1 MESNTMNCWLVGS
14 GYWGSKVKATLEELG
29 HAVNVIDIKN
39 GNTIEDINTK
49 DPVILATP
57 VWEHFD
63 QACYLLDKGY
73 DVYIEKPAAENA
85 EQVEI
90 LLNLSRNKI
99 VMVGHIF
106 VHNPLIDHVK
116 TLMDTGALGKIHFIH
131 SERTNLG
138 IYQTKTSTLLS
149 LAPHDFSIVE
159 YLTGDLTVETARG
172 YYLSDNVQY
181 DRVGVTG
188 SSKGIPWEIDV
199 SWRWPLR
206 RRIVTVA
213 GDLGQAVWDED
224 KKTVEV
230 FYNQVQERRLNTVAD
245 NHVIHAPENLNPLA
259 IELQHFF
266 DCVETRQQPKT
277 DLHAALKIARAIDAA
292 GTCL

>member
-1 MESNTMNCWLVGS
+1 MNCWLVGS
-14 GYWGSKVKATLEELG
+14 GYWGSKVKATLEDLG
-29 HAVNVIDIKN
+29 HTVNVIDIRN
-39 GNTIEDINTK
+39 GNTIDDINTM

-57 VWEHFD
+57 VWEHFN
-63 QACYLLDKGY
+63 QASDLLNRGY
-73 DVYIEKPAAENA
+73 DVYIEKPAAETGD
-85 EQVEI
+85 QVEA
-90 LLNLSRNKI
+90 LLNLSDNKI

-106 VHNPLIDHVK
+106 VHNPLIDCVK
-116 TLMDTGALGKIHFIH
+116 DLIDTGALGKIRFVH
-131 SERTNLG
+131 SERNNLG

-159 YLTGDLTVETARG
+159 YLTGDLKVESARG

-188 SSKGIPWEIDV
+188 SSNGIQWEIDV

-230 FYNQVQERRLNTVAD
+230 YHNHIQERRLITAEDNTVTD
-245 NHVIHAPENLNPLA
+245 APDDFNPLA

-266 DCVETRQQPKT
+266 DCVESRQQPKT

-292 GTCL
+292 DAAL